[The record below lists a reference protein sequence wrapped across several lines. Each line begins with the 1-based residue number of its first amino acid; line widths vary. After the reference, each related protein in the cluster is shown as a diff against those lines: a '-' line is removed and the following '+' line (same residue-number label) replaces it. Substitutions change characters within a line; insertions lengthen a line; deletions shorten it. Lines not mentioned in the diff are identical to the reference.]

1 MSAKVASQ
9 QIPSSAQSRTTDSR
23 TSNLSRNDD
32 SGSGGMQ
39 TVMSSQAPTASEKTT
54 DSTAE
59 GPGRRRLQRP
69 LSKGSDLNATSFPSN
84 AAGGRRGSVVRRQ
97 PSTREQK
104 APLGPR
110 PQGSP
115 VKRHISTSFL
125 HSVNSSLDS
134 TNDSS
139 ESHSISSNP
148 RLSLGTWQRV
158 ENQQTPPDSSEFL
171 APINFDDFHNS
182 IMGEPTLNHFP
193 MPGHAGGGGGY
204 DNKTTTF
211 KSNNPWA
218 KVGPGPGAQS
228 AGSGSRNRPAD
239 AGGQAGQ
246 MPPPPAPATFRRRR
260 QSLAPAP
267 SSNPIPTKAPR
278 KSVGPGT
285 IPLDNTPGG
294 VARRRPSL
302 VSRKSSNDTNN
313 PEQGNPTFRSRPS
326 NIDGNGDDSKLPAPR
341 NLKAK
346 SLLPPSRE
354 PRDNLLT
361 PSGSEHS
368 RSSWTTPSKTGASQP
383 TTPSSAKRV
392 SVMPPHATGL
402 GARTISPTD
411 ARRMQRMS
419 MMPQAPPVPHT
430 PPTQPERVPSRPR
443 SSAQSPS
450 MLPRKSVTPSST
462 RTTPDPNRKSYSSG
476 MSLSSATSYNSI
488 RNSNGSLQPRLSQN
502 LSTSRLPTPKPR
514 VESMAAPEAEE
525 VPPVP
530 AIPKAFESPKGEN
543 DPVFPNFHNSTT
555 IPSEL
560 AVQNVGSKRNSDS
573 SGNTAGPGQ
582 DNPAVPS
589 SRRAPKT
596 PEAKVRSA
604 APMGKK
610 NLQPLK
616 LPPLNLLPLST
627 PVAAK
632 IEALKDRDASS
643 QADLGTYTTP
653 PNLNTSKTPS
663 TPLTASKAGFFDIYG
678 EPDPMPK
685 TLVRS
690 STSHFVLSST
700 TSGFRPASSSSA
712 LGQRELS
719 NEDRTSSP
727 YITSLPKTNGDI
739 VHKSTA
745 DTAQSLL
752 PAKPIGPRPQ
762 TQSSAFSSNTETL
775 SQLSSPTDPETSSVS
790 GSSLRT
796 RLNLTRKSSTSKA
809 QATAGTEGDPV
820 KYDNMPPPRLP
831 ASATWNNLSTASNTS
846 PTLKS
851 AAKARRKSSMSGI
864 SNTVTAKSHNVGSDK
879 CRGLDPSPS
888 TTDSGGTEVSHNRSA
903 SSILSPV
910 HKILSSAKSSS
921 ALRQRPL
928 DPNVDPDD
936 LAAEEE
942 MRRLG
947 SKRKDFETAAK
958 QLDELHRRASPKE
971 RVSPGQ
977 ALKMASLNIFERGE
991 IIDFK
996 DIYFC
1001 GTQKAKKHVGD
1012 LKSQS
1017 ANFGYDDDRGDY
1029 NIVIGD
1035 HLAYRYEVVDVLG
1048 KGSFGQVVRCVDHK
1062 TGGLVAVKII
1072 RNKKRFHQ
1080 QALVEVNILQ
1090 KLKEWDPHR
1099 RHSVVNFTQSFYFR
1113 GHLCISTELLGMN
1126 LYEFIKAHDF
1136 RGFSLKLIR
1145 TFTKQLL
1152 STLILLQSKKVIHCD
1167 LKPENILLVHP
1178 MRPEIR
1184 VIDFGSSCFEHEKVY
1199 TYIQSR
1205 FYRSPEVI
1213 LGMSYG
1219 LPIDMWSL
1227 GCILAELY
1235 TGYPIFPGENEQ
1247 EQLACIMEVFGPPEK
1262 HLIEKSTRKK
1272 LFFDSLGKP
1281 RLTVSSKGRRRRP
1294 SSKDLKQALKCDNE
1308 PFLDFVAGCLRWDP
1322 SRRLSPT
1329 DALNHEFIT
1338 GIKAP
1343 SRSRLYLSSNTS
1355 SPVKRVHTMST
1366 PSSRPLPEPPGT
1378 SLRNGTAVKNDL
1390 SNNSPMKQTPV
1401 KRAPNGAQAP
1411 SSVRKASNGGS
1422 LSGSA
1427 LPRVAARNVSSK
1439 SDLAAAAAATSLRSR

>member
-1 MSAKVASQ
+1 MA
-9 QIPSSAQSRTTDSR
+9 
-23 TSNLSRNDD
+23 
-32 SGSGGMQ
+32 
-39 TVMSSQAPTASEKTT
+39 
-54 DSTAE
+54 
-59 GPGRRRLQRP
+59 
-69 LSKGSDLNATSFPSN
+69 
-84 AAGGRRGSVVRRQ
+84 
-97 PSTREQK
+97 
-104 APLGPR
+104 
-110 PQGSP
+110 
-115 VKRHISTSFL
+115 
-125 HSVNSSLDS
+125 
-134 TNDSS
+134 
-139 ESHSISSNP
+139 
-148 RLSLGTWQRV
+148 
-158 ENQQTPPDSSEFL
+158 
-171 APINFDDFHNS
+171 
-182 IMGEPTLNHFP
+182 EPTLSHFP
-193 MPGHAGGGGGY
+193 MPGQGGGVGGGY
-204 DNKTTTF
+204 DNKSTAF

-218 KVGPGPGAQS
+218 KVGSISGAQPP
-228 AGSGSRNRPAD
+228 GSGSTNRPGD
-239 AGGQAGQ
+239 VGGQPGQ

-267 SSNPIPTKAPR
+267 SSNPVPTRAPR
-278 KSVGPGT
+278 KSLGPGT
-285 IPLDNTPGG
+285 IPLDNAPGG
-294 VARRRPSL
+294 IARRRPSL
-302 VSRKSSNDTNN
+302 ASRKSSNDTNN
-313 PEQGNPTFRSRPS
+313 PDQGSLPFRARPS
-326 NIDGNGDDSKLPAPR
+326 NIDGNGEESKLPAPR

-368 RSSWTTPSKTGASQP
+368 RASWTTPSKTGTSQP

-430 PPTQPERVPSRPR
+430 PPTQVERVPSRPR

-514 VESMAAPEAEE
+514 VESMAASETEE

-543 DPVFPNFHNSTT
+543 DPVFPNSHSSGA
-555 IPSEL
+555 ISSEL
-560 AVQNVGSKRNSDS
+560 VAQNAGSKRNSDS
-573 SGNTAGPGQ
+573 SGNMAISGQ
-582 DNPAVPS
+582 DEPALPS
-589 SRRAPKT
+589 TRRAPKT
-596 PEAKVRSA
+596 PEGKVKSS

-627 PVAAK
+627 PMAAK
-632 IEALKDRDASS
+632 IEALKDRDTSS
-643 QADLGTYTTP
+643 QADLGTYTPP
-653 PNLNTSKTPS
+653 PNPSTAKTPS

-685 TLVRS
+685 TIVRS
-690 STSHFVLSST
+690 STSHFVLSSN

-712 LGQRELS
+712 LGQPELPKD
-719 NEDRTSSP
+719 DRTSSP
-727 YITSLPKTNGDI
+727 YITSLPKTNSD
-739 VHKSTA
+739 VVPKATT
-745 DTAQSLL
+745 DTVQSSL

-762 TQSSAFSSNTETL
+762 TQSSAFSSNAETL
-775 SQLSSPTDPETSSVS
+775 SQLSTPTDPESNSVS

-796 RLNLTRKSSTSKA
+796 RLNLTRKASTSKA
-809 QATAGTEGDPV
+809 QATAMPDGDPV

-831 ASATWNNLSTASNTS
+831 ASATWTNLSTAANTS
-846 PTLKS
+846 PTLKP

-864 SNTVTAKSHNVGSDK
+864 ANTVTARNQNLSSDK
-879 CRGLDPSPS
+879 SRGLDPSPS
-888 TTDSGGTEVSHNRSA
+888 TTDSGETEVSHNRSA

-928 DPNVDPDD
+928 EPTVDPGDS
-936 LAAEEE
+936 AAEEE
-942 MRRLG
+942 MKRLG
-947 SKRKDFETAAK
+947 SKRKDFETAARE
-958 QLDELHRRASPKE
+958 LDELRRRASPKE

-1090 KLKEWDPHR
+1090 KLKEWV
-1099 RHSVVNFTQSFYFR
+1099 S
-1113 GHLCISTELLGMN
+1113 
-1126 LYEFIKAHDF
+1126 
-1136 RGFSLKLIR
+1136 
-1145 TFTKQLL
+1145 QLL
-1152 STLILLQSKKVIHCD
+1152 LCSLPMDLLTRCTGPSSSPQRSEFH
-1167 LKPENILLVHP
+1167 PEFLLP
-1178 MRPEIR
+1178 
-1184 VIDFGSSCFEHEKVY
+1184 
-1199 TYIQSR
+1199 
-1205 FYRSPEVI
+1205 
-1213 LGMSYG
+1213 
-1219 LPIDMWSL
+1219 
-1227 GCILAELY
+1227 
-1235 TGYPIFPGENEQ
+1235 
-1247 EQLACIMEVFGPPEK
+1247 
-1262 HLIEKSTRKK
+1262 
-1272 LFFDSLGKP
+1272 
-1281 RLTVSSKGRRRRP
+1281 RP
-1294 SSKDLKQALKCDNE
+1294 SVY
-1308 PFLDFVAGCLRWDP
+1308 LD
-1322 SRRLSPT
+1322 
-1329 DALNHEFIT
+1329 
-1338 GIKAP
+1338 
-1343 SRSRLYLSSNTS
+1343 
-1355 SPVKRVHTMST
+1355 
-1366 PSSRPLPEPPGT
+1366 
-1378 SLRNGTAVKNDL
+1378 
-1390 SNNSPMKQTPV
+1390 
-1401 KRAPNGAQAP
+1401 
-1411 SSVRKASNGGS
+1411 
-1422 LSGSA
+1422 
-1427 LPRVAARNVSSK
+1427 
-1439 SDLAAAAAATSLRSR
+1439 